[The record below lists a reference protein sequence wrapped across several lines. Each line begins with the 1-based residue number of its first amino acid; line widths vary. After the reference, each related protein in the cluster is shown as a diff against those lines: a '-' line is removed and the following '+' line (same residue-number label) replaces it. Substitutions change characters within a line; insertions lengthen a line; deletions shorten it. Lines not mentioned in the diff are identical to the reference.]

1 MRWLLFYKQGK
12 VVCLVLGSI
21 LDKKG
26 YPHSPHSW
34 SPGAREAEHIAS
46 AQGSMG
52 GGCWGRGSPNDGQRA
67 GAHSPPI
74 QQISCRAVV
83 LTGRESVGR
92 ALVMSGDGVDGHGWG
107 GSSRNKAKQVWGRMQ
122 SSPSAMQRQADS
134 RDTSDH
140 MEQTV
145 YVTKLLPL
153 KTLTPFS

>member
-1 MRWLLFYKQGK
+1 MRRLLFYKQGK
-12 VVCLVLGSI
+12 VVCLILGSI

-74 QQISCRAVV
+74 QQTSCRAVV
-83 LTGRESVGR
+83 LTGRESLGR
-92 ALVMSGDGVDGHGWG
+92 ALVMSGDSVDGHGRGWG
-107 GSSRNKAKQVWGRMQ
+107 GHQETKRSRFGGECNPAPQRCRGRLTAGTHLTTWNRLCM
-122 SSPSAMQRQADS
+122 S
-134 RDTSDH
+134 RSCCH
-140 MEQTV
+140 
-145 YVTKLLPL
+145 
-153 KTLTPFS
+153 